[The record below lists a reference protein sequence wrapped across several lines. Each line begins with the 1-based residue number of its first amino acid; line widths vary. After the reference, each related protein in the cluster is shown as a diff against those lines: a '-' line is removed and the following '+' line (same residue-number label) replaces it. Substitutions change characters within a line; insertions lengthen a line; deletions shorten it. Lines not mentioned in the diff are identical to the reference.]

1 MSEEGEPRVLYTLIG
16 VLILG
21 VLDNGLTQMIVDSYI
36 REILV
41 GSIVI
46 IAVAFFSITKSK
58 N

>member
-1 MSEEGEPRVLYTLIG
+1 MS
-16 VLILG
+16 
-21 VLDNGLTQMIVDSYI
+21 VDSYI

-46 IAVAFFSITKSK
+46 IAVAFSSITKSK